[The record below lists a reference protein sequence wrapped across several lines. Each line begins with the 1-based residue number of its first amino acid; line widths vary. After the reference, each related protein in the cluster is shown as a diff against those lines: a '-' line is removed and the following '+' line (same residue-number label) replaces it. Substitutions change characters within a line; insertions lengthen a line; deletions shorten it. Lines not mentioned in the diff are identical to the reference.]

1 MTQKNH
7 IKISRSSVEALVFTI
22 VFFAIFVPLGIRMGG
37 ENLLNTIMRT
47 AHGLLL
53 NTVFYLMSITVLT
66 GALAKLMSEFGLVSI
81 IGRVLK
87 PLMNQKRLQS

>member
-1 MTQKNH
+1 
-7 IKISRSSVEALVFTI
+7 
-22 VFFAIFVPLGIRMGG
+22 MGG

-87 PLMNQKRLQS
+87 PLMKPLTGSPWNTPTIVEPL